1 MEDEALIARARRGD
15 LAAASE
21 LLRRHEKTAYSAALR
36 LVGGRAEAEDIAQE
50 ALVRAYSHL
59 SELDDGS
66 TFGPWLRRIAV
77 NLSLNALRRKG
88 RLQFESLDA
97 VPEASHDFAD
107 RFGGTP
113 EEQAISASDLTGMD
127 ALFEQLP
134 LEQRVAVVLSDVY
147 DYDIVDVA
155 ALSRCKLSAAKMRII
170 RGRAT
175 LRKLL
180 EEQQRTNDESTS

>member
-1 MEDEALIARARRGD
+1 MEDEALIARVRRGD

-36 LVGGRAEAEDIAQE
+36 LVGGRTEAEDIAQE
-50 ALVRAYSHL
+50 ALVRAYTHL
-59 SELDDGS
+59 GELDDGS
-66 TFGPWLRRIAV
+66 TFGPWLRRIAI
-77 NLSLNALRRKG
+77 NLSLNALRRRG

-97 VPEASHDFAD
+97 VPHPFYDFED
-107 RFGGTP
+107 RLARTP
-113 EEQAISASDLTGMD
+113 EEHALSASDLTGMD
-127 ALFEQLP
+127 ALFEHLP
-134 LEQRVAVVLSDVY
+134 PEQRVAVVLSDVY

-155 ALSRCKLSAAKMRII
+155 ALSRCKLSAAKMRIA

-180 EEQQRTNDESTS
+180 EEQNRANGDPA

>member
-15 LAAASE
+15 LASASE

-36 LVGGRAEAEDIAQE
+36 LIGGQAEAEDIAQE
-50 ALVRAYSHL
+50 ALVRAYTHL

-77 NLSLNALRRKG
+77 NLSFNALRRRG
-88 RLQFESLDA
+88 RLQFESLDN
-97 VPEASHDFAD
+97 VSDPSHDVED
-107 RFGGTP
+107 HRTRTT
-113 EEQAISASDLTGMD
+113 EEQAVNASDLTGMD

-170 RGRAT
+170 RGRAA
-175 LRKLL
+175 LRRLL
-180 EEQQRTNDESTS
+180 EAQNSAEGERAL